1 MKTILQLV
9 IVFTLIYFFSSKNAT
24 TNQFSFEKD
33 LVDDNNYSSLK
44 KNIFYIK
51 GLGNISSYK
60 LQEIANEI
68 ENFYGFSTIIQTNI
82 EINENMFIK
91 NTNEI
96 LNATTCLEILDNS
109 AKKVIYVTDKKL
121 WSSGDYVNGLAYQN
135 GNTVVVTTDAINL
148 LETTRHEIGHT
159 FGLDHC
165 NNITCVMASRND
177 KYEIGKFCNK
187 CKNFFKNKFNLK

>member
-109 AKKVIYVTDKKL
+109 AK
-121 WSSGDYVNGLAYQN
+121 
-135 GNTVVVTTDAINL
+135 
-148 LETTRHEIGHT
+148 
-159 FGLDHC
+159 
-165 NNITCVMASRND
+165 
-177 KYEIGKFCNK
+177 
-187 CKNFFKNKFNLK
+187 